1 MTDNYEVGY
10 RKPPKEHQ
18 FKKGK
23 SGNPKGRPKK
33 YLSGL
38 SVLEA
43 PVAMKVNGK
52 RREVSAFEA
61 AVRKTAQSAI
71 EGRLPAIKR
80 FFKHCDEAKLLID
93 RSRECRGG
101 VWQIPID
108 IADYPDREFTDEQLE
123 EIRQINRKAKEANE
137 RGEPITERAHIIKRV
152 ALERHFVES
161 QRRQLTILDIVQL
174 KLRHRAL
181 VERHEP
187 SHEFFE
193 KLLART
199 TPDIETAQVG
209 FLVVSAPLPPWLSPL
224 TVEKVEMD
232 DPVVTGASV
241 LSKPDVL

>member
-1 MTDNYEVGY
+1 MSDDYEVGY
-10 RKPPKEHQ
+10 KKPPEEHQ
-18 FKKGK
+18 FKKGQ
-23 SGNPKGRPKK
+23 SGNLNGRPKK
-33 YLSGL
+33 YASGL

-43 PVAMKVNGK
+43 PIAIQVKGK

-93 RSRECRGG
+93 NRRGRRGG
-101 VWQIPID
+101 VWQMPID
-108 IADYPDREFTDEQLE
+108 IADYPDREFTGEELE
-123 EIRQINRKAKEANE
+123 EIKQVNRKAKEANE
-137 RGEPITERAHIIKRV
+137 RGEPITEQAQIIKRV

-161 QRRQLTILDIVQL
+161 ERRKLTILEIVQF

-187 SHEFFE
+187 SHAFFE
-193 KLLART
+193 KLLAKT

-209 FLVVSAPLPPWLSPL
+209 FLVVSAPLPEWLSPL
-224 TVEKVEMD
+224 AVERVEMD
-232 DPVVTGASV
+232 DPVATGASV

>member
-33 YLSGL
+33 YVSSL

-43 PVAMKVNGK
+43 PLAMNVNGK
-52 RREVSAFEA
+52 RCEVPAFEA
-61 AVRKTAQSAI
+61 SLRKTAQSAI

-93 RSRECRGG
+93 RRRERRGG
-101 VWQIPID
+101 VWQVPID
-108 IADYPDREFTDEQLE
+108 IADYPDREFTDEQLA
-123 EIRQINRKAKEANE
+123 EIRQVNRKAKEANE
-137 RGEPITERAHIIKRV
+137 RGEPITEQAQIIKRV

-161 QRRQLTILDIVQL
+161 ERRKLTILEIVQF

-193 KLLART
+193 KLLAKT

-209 FLVVSAPLPPWLSPL
+209 FLVVSAPLPDWLSPL
-224 TVEKVEMD
+224 AVEKVEMD
-232 DPVVTGASV
+232 DPVATGASV